1 MTDRRPDVFEMPRDP
16 EAARLVSLVR
26 AIVGCP
32 GAQGQHCFTDAG
44 PIGRVVAFL
53 QEVDFGARRRLT
65 LSAGDRATA
74 DELALVNL
82 IVEAQGGDPFACRA
96 RAAWLVRRG
105 RIEQVVAAAS
115 VAADALALAGVQF
128 DSRAGEKISRA
139 TEGEAGEAAPQVR
152 RQG

>member
-53 QEVDFGARRRLT
+53 QEVDCGARRRLT
-65 LSAGDRATA
+65 LSAGERATA

-82 IVEAQGGDPFACRA
+82 VAEAQRGDPFACRA
-96 RAAWLVRRG
+96 RAEWLVRRG
-105 RIEQVVAAAS
+105 RIERVVAAAG
-115 VAADALALAGVQF
+115 VAADALALAGVHF
-128 DSRAGEKISRA
+128 DSHAGEKLARAGEGQP
-139 TEGEAGEAAPQVR
+139 EDAGQARCQD
-152 RQG
+152 